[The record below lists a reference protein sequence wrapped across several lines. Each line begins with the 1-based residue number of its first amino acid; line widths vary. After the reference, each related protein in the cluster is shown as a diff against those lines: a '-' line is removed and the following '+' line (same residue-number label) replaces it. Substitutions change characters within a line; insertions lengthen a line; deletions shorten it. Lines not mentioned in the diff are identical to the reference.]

1 MYHHL
6 PEIERLNRNTFQQL
20 RDYDEEDYRNE
31 IHRLSE
37 PLEGKIRD
45 FIQEHN
51 INFLVVENI
60 WSVALSLPLSIAL
73 THVARDLELPVLAHN
88 HDFYWE
94 RIGKD
99 APTCATAE
107 ELIDKYMPPQDP
119 LFKHVVINSLTQR
132 ELAKRKGIIGSV
144 VPNVFDFD
152 APPWQADEYNQD
164 FRQRIG
170 LGENDIMVLQA
181 TRIVPRK
188 AIELGIEFVKTLGDP
203 ERRGRLKERGLYDG
217 RPFDEGNRI
226 VLVLVGY
233 AKDDQTNAYL
243 ERLMGKID
251 DLGIDALHIDN
262 MVAGN
267 RCMQDGEKKYSLW
280 DTYVSADF
288 ITYPSIWEGWGNQ
301 FLEAMHARLPLM
313 LFEYPV
319 YQADIKDKG
328 FQVVSI
334 GDEITGRDA
343 QELVQIPPQI
353 IESAADKAVDLLT
366 DADLRLRT
374 VERNLDICRE
384 HYSLKTLER
393 HLKHLIGNGE

>member
-1 MYHHL
+1 
-6 PEIERLNRNTFQQL
+6 
-20 RDYDEEDYRNE
+20 
-31 IHRLSE
+31 
-37 PLEGKIRD
+37 
-45 FIQEHN
+45 
-51 INFLVVENI
+51 
-60 WSVALSLPLSIAL
+60 
-73 THVARDLELPVLAHN
+73 
-88 HDFYWE
+88 
-94 RIGKD
+94 
-99 APTCATAE
+99 
-107 ELIDKYMPPQDP
+107 
-119 LFKHVVINSLTQR
+119 
-132 ELAKRKGIIGSV
+132 
-144 VPNVFDFD
+144 
-152 APPWQADEYNQD
+152 
-164 FRQRIG
+164 
-170 LGENDIMVLQA
+170 
-181 TRIVPRK
+181 
-188 AIELGIEFVKTLGDP
+188 LGIEFVKTLGDP

-319 YQADIKDKG
+319 YRADIKIKG
-328 FQVVSI
+328 FRVISI
-334 GDEITGRDA
+334 GDEMDGRDE
-343 QELVQIPPQI
+343 QGLVRVSPRI